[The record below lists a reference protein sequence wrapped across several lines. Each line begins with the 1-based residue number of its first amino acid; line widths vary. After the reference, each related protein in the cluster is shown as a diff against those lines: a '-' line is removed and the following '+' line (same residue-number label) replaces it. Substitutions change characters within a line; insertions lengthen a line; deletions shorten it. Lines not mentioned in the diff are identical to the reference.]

1 MLNFPERAVVTSL
14 DVDRE
19 DVYFRQ
25 EEAFVSLA
33 DKFVCAFCHPS
44 VTHTHRRMMGQH
56 SCSFFTTAIQTSP
69 QKLINLGE
77 KKA

>member
-33 DKFVCAFCHPS
+33 DKFVLSAIHLS
-44 VTHTHRRMMGQH
+44 HTHTEG
-56 SCSFFTTAIQTSP
+56 
-69 QKLINLGE
+69 
-77 KKA
+77 